1 MQGVGELL
9 LVGHGP
15 AVKLGDHV
23 PLLDAGLL
31 RGAARFHSHHAHA
44 GGDAVQL
51 GDVLG
56 DGLPLDAQVGGLA
69 GVHLLPGGQVHQL
82 FQAVL
87 RLVDGDGEADVVHRA
102 AAAGGGGL
110 GLVDA
115 DELPGHVQ
123 QGPAGV
129 AGVDGGVRL
138 DEPGGSDGRAALI
151 GEGQVPTQGADHAGG
166 HGLAVAQGV
175 ADGHHR
181 LAQLQFV
188 AVADSGD
195 LQLAQC
201 LSGDVGK
208 LHGHHCQVV
217 VHVGALDLGLHRALV
232 HKAHR
237 ELGGTLHHMVVGG
250 DEQLRLVLVHNDSG
264 AGALHLDLLGAPEEA
279 AHLLHRHGGDG
290 HHRGHGLSRHSHHGV
305 AVLRLGGHLDGAGLG
320 DVLPLRGH
328 AAAQG
333 IHPHHHPAGDDAEH
347 YRHAD
352 EPQPLQPC
360 AQRDLFL
367 LVFRLH
373 FHSDASFPAREKSR

>member
-51 GDVLG
+51 GDILG

-87 RLVDGDGEADVVHRA
+87 RLVDGDGETDVVHRA
-102 AAAGGGGL
+102 AAAGGGSFR
-110 GLVDA
+110 LVDA

-123 QGPAGV
+123 QGAAGV

-138 DEPGGSDGRAALI
+138 DEPGGSDSRAALV
-151 GEGQVPTQGADHAGG
+151 GEGQVPVKGADHAGG
-166 HGLAVAQGV
+166 HRLAVAQGV

-181 LAQLQFV
+181 LAQLQLI
-188 AVADSGD
+188 AVADGGN
-195 LQLAQC
+195 LQLAQR
-201 LSGDVGK
+201 LGGDVGK
-208 LHGHHCQVV
+208 LHRHHGQVV

-237 ELGGTLHHMVVGG
+237 ELAGALHHMVVGG
-250 DEQLRLVLVHNDSG
+250 DEQLRLVLVHDHPG
-264 AGALHLDLLGAPEEA
+264 AGALHLDLLSAPEEA
-279 AHLLHRHGGDG
+279 AHLLHGHGGDG
-290 HHRGHGLSRHSHHGV
+290 HHRGHGLSRHGHHSV
-305 AVLRLGGHLDGAGLG
+305 AVLRLGGHLDGAGLR
-320 DVLPLRGH
+320 DALLLRGH
-328 AAAQG
+328 AASEV
-333 IHPHHHPAGDDAEH
+333 IHPHHHAAGDDAEYH
-347 YRHAD
+347 RHAD
-352 EPQPLQPC
+352 KPQPLQPC
-360 AQRDLFL
+360 AQRGLFL
-367 LVFRLH
+367 SVFRLQ
-373 FHSDASFPAREKSR
+373 FHSDASFPAPEKSR